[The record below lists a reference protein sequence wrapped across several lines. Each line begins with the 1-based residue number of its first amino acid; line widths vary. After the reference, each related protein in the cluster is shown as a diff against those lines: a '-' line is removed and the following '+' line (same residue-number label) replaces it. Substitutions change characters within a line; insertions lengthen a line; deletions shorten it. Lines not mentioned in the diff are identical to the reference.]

1 MTSWA
6 FAMYQQFLLVSNSFW
21 TSNNTR
27 DPAKNLEVN
36 WNTRMALPWEPFRIW
51 GTHCEAGLLSG
62 RYQKLYKGLKK
73 SIPFSYFKSLSNY
86 DHTSTGT
93 LKYVRPYTTSLYWG
107 LTNFARTCTA
117 SLSRDLTKFVRSCMA
132 SLGWDLTKFV
142 RSFTA

>member
-1 MTSWA
+1 
-6 FAMYQQFLLVSNSFW
+6 
-21 TSNNTR
+21 
-27 DPAKNLEVN
+27 
-36 WNTRMALPWEPFRIW
+36 
-51 GTHCEAGLLSG
+51 
-62 RYQKLYKGLKK
+62 LYKGLKK

-93 LKYVRPYTTSLYWG
+93 LKYYTTSLYRG